1 MYHLNSQE
9 RIKEKET
16 EVSGEGV
23 GRGREG
29 KEEASREK
37 RRGGDRKKT
46 EMNTLN

>member
-16 EVSGEGV
+16 GVLGEGV

-29 KEEASREK
+29 KEEASRETRREEEETEK
-37 RRGGDRKKT
+37 RLR
-46 EMNTLN
+46 

>member
-16 EVSGEGV
+16 GVLGEGV

-37 RRGGDRKKT
+37 RREEEET
-46 EMNTLN
+46 EKRLR